1 MKNIVIAAVLALLF
15 SCPVL
20 AQQTL
25 LGKYS
30 GSFVLITKRGDVNA
44 GLTLEILTV
53 EGDTVKGKAVR
64 MAEGT
69 RVSCAGEYPVEGKV
83 KGDALELIATEKGG
97 PAGDCPMTF
106 RLTVEGSKLV
116 GTMNN
121 FKTQLSK

>member
-1 MKNIVIAAVLALLF
+1 MKKIVVSVGVFLVF
-15 SCPVL
+15 SGPVI

-30 GSFVLITKRGDVNA
+30 GSFMQATSLGDVST